1 MKGFE
6 QFTDLFA
13 MAIGMVGALMKGLK
27 RKSKTRAIAISIV
40 IAGILTFSLIGVL
53 EMFYNTLNP
62 KVVIGI
68 SFVVGWVANELTEKI
83 DEIFEE
89 FYDYIYARIKKLLKN
104 E

>member
-27 RKSKTRAIAISIV
+27 VNIPAITILIA